1 MTALPP
7 PPIRRA
13 RALLIGATALWG
25 LSFPLMRGLELAQGS
40 RAGSVPFPAL
50 GAADMAVRF
59 LLAALLLLPFYGR
72 ELPSITRREWSQ
84 ASGLAFFAGAGIY
97 LQTIGLLWTDAS
109 VSAFLTQLYT
119 LIVPIIVAC
128 RDRRWPTLRV
138 ITACLM
144 VLLGAALLSPGFL
157 AHFKLAFGESLIV
170 VSAIFFGGQIVWV
183 ERPRYAAN
191 RAGVVTL
198 VMFGLMGLFFA
209 SAYPLLGGTV
219 ADAHALFAT
228 PGLIGLMLITVLF
241 CTVMNFFIMN
251 RWQRWVT
258 ATEAGLIYCLEP
270 VIATAL
276 ASFLP
281 GCISLLVGVNYA
293 NEPLAWT
300 LLAGGAL
307 IIGATVLV
315 ATEPRSPALIED

>member
-1 MTALPP
+1 M
-7 PPIRRA
+7 
-13 RALLIGATALWG
+13 
-25 LSFPLMRGLELAQGS
+25 
-40 RAGSVPFPAL
+40 
-50 GAADMAVRF
+50 AARF
-59 LLAALLLLPFYGR
+59 LLAELLLLPFYGR
-72 ELPSITRREWSQ
+72 ELLSITRREWSQ

-128 RDRRWPTLRV
+128 RDHRWPTLRV
-138 ITACLM
+138 VTACLM

-157 AHFKLAFGESLIV
+157 AHFTLAFGEGLIV
-170 VSAIFFGGQIVWV
+170 LSAVFFGGQIVWV

-198 VMFGLMGLFFA
+198 VMFGLMGLFYA
-209 SAYPLLGGTV
+209 CAYPLLGGTV
-219 ADAHALFAT
+219 THAHALFAT
-228 PGLIGLMLITVLF
+228 PGLIVLVLINVLF
-241 CTVMNFFIMN
+241 CTVINFFIMN
-251 RWQRWVT
+251 RWQRWIS
-258 ATEAGLIYCLEP
+258 ATEAGLIYTFEP
-270 VIATAL
+270 VIATTL

-281 GCISLLVGVNYA
+281 GWISLFVGVHYA

-307 IIGATVLV
+307 IIAATVLV
-315 ATEPRSPALIED
+315 ATEPRSLTLIED